1 MNNKP
6 SGRSPTTIGSYGV
19 AIQKALEANGYDATG
34 IFAVAGIDQMPS
46 NDPLERLS
54 TAQVAALFHQ
64 CVELTG
70 NPAVGLTVAR
80 FMHPSTLH
88 ALGYSLLASS
98 TLRDCCERLVNYF
111 RLASEQGEIRITEG
125 EDRFCI
131 SSHALAE
138 GVAFET
144 IDCWHAFLVRLFR
157 LLSQPDFAPVS
168 VSLARP
174 CPAGYEEQYWK
185 SFHAPVTFDTAH
197 CEICLDRA
205 AVDEPLMGGNREIA
219 HQNDRIIEEYLSALD
234 QADIITR
241 VKQIIIQTLS
251 SGNCSKQRVASEMAM
266 SPSALQQKL
275 AQLDSSFQDLLNQVR
290 RSLALAYM
298 EQARVSITEMSFLLG
313 FADTSSFTRAFR
325 RWTGKSPRDY
335 RRGLGVHH

>member
-1 MNNKP
+1 MSATKTDH
-6 SGRSPTTIGSYGV
+6 SPTTIGTYGL
-19 AIQKALEANGYDATG
+19 AIQKALEANGYDATD
-34 IFAVAGIDQMPS
+34 IFAAAGIDHVPS
-46 NDPLERLS
+46 NNPLERL
-54 TAQVAALFHQ
+54 TTLQVAALFQ
-64 CVELTG
+64 ECVALTG

-111 RLASEQGEIRITEG
+111 RLASEQGEMRISET
-125 EDRFCI
+125 DDHFCI
-131 SSHALAE
+131 STHLLTDA
-138 GVAFET
+138 VAFESL
-144 IDCWHAFLVRLFR
+144 DAWHAFLVRMFR
-157 LLSQPDFAPVS
+157 LIHRPDFEPVS

-174 CPAGYEEQYWK
+174 CPIGHEEQYYK
-185 SFHAPVTFDTAH
+185 SFHCRVSFQAPH
-197 CEICLDRA
+197 CEICLDRT

-219 HQNDRIIEEYLSALD
+219 HQNDLIIEKYLGALD

-241 VKQIIIQTLS
+241 VKKIIIQNLS
-251 SGNCSKQRVASEMAM
+251 SGNCSKQRVAREMAM

-275 AQLDSSFQDLLNQVR
+275 AERHSSFQDLLGQIR
-290 RSLALAYM
+290 QSLALAYM
-298 EQARVSITEMSFLLG
+298 EQDQVSITEMSFLLG

-335 RRGLGVHH
+335 RRDRGVEL